1 MNSKTK
7 MMKYLTF
14 LSMLLMATFSFAQD
28 AKLTMQV
35 SSDTVNLETPFE
47 VTFTIEG
54 QNAGVFQQPEFEDF
68 IVVYQ
73 NQSTQMNITNG
84 EMKKSVSY
92 TYGLQAKEN
101 GSFAIE
107 KASLNVDGTMLYTDF
122 TKVVVDENYVPKAQ
136 PKNEMQMEFRNPF
149 ENFFG
154 PDMFPQPEA
163 KPKKKKSDRKV
174 YKI

>member
-1 MNSKTK
+1 
-7 MMKYLTF
+7 MKYLTF
-14 LSMLLMATFSFAQD
+14 FSMLLMATFSFAQD
-28 AKLTMQV
+28 AKLTIEV

-54 QNAGVFQQPEFEDF
+54 QDAGVFQKPEFAEF
-68 IVVYQ
+68 MVVYQ

-92 TYGLQAKEN
+92 TYGLKAKEN
-101 GSFAIE
+101 GSFVIE
-107 KASLNVDGTMLYTDF
+107 KASINVNGTMLYTDF

-136 PKNEMQMEFRNPF
+136 PKNEMRLDFSNPF
-149 ENFFG
+149 EDFFG
-154 PDMFPQPEA
+154 PDMFPKPEA